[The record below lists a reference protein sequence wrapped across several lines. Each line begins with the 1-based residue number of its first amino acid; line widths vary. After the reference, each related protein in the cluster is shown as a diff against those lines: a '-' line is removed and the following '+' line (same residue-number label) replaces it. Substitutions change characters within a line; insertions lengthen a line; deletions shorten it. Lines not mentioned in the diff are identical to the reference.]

1 MGPRARRGF
10 KAGLRHRSTGGCPP
24 LTKTELQALKNKLE
38 RLVNF
43 AIQLVNDGIPK
54 DQLVD
59 RLETKNVGLRLSL
72 ASKELDRF
80 YAEIPPSKRLS
91 DGK

>member
-10 KAGLRHRSTGGCPP
+10 KAGLRHRSTVRWPAAY
-24 LTKTELQALKNKLE
+24 KTELQAFKDKLE
-38 RLVNF
+38 RLVNL
-43 AIQLVNDGIPK
+43 AIQLVNDGIPQ
-54 DQLVD
+54 DQLVA
-59 RLETKNVGLRLSL
+59 RLETKNGGLHLSL
-72 ASKELDRF
+72 ASKEPDRF

>member
-1 MGPRARRGF
+1 MGPRARRGL
-10 KAGLRHRSTGGCPP
+10 KAGLRHRSTGGW
-24 LTKTELQALKNKLE
+24 LAGYKTDLQAFKDKLE
-38 RLVNF
+38 RLVNL

-54 DQLVD
+54 ELVA
-59 RLETKNVGLRLSL
+59 RLETKNVGLHLSL
-72 ASKELDRF
+72 ASKEPDRF

>member
-1 MGPRARRGF
+1 MGPRVRRGF
-10 KAGLRHRSTGGCPP
+10 KAGLRHRSTGGWPAAY
-24 LTKTELQALKNKLE
+24 KAELQAFKDKLE
-38 RLVNF
+38 RLVNL

-54 DQLVD
+54 DQLVA
-59 RLETKNVGLRLSL
+59 RLETKNVGLHLSL
-72 ASKELDRF
+72 TSKELDRF